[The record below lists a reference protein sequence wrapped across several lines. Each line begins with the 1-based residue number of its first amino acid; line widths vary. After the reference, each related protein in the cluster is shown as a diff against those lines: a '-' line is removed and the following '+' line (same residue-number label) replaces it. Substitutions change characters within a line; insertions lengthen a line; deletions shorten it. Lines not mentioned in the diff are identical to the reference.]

1 MWDSEKTRIDYT
13 GWLGDATWPGVKE
26 EISPV
31 DNWNAFWGTKDE
43 GSMYGDLEAVLNN
56 NTSFGNDDYMAD
68 LDADNIIHRIDENTS
83 LMEAINDYY
92 KESNGGENRA
102 AEFLENNEYAEVE
115 GVILERA
122 GVSSLEALKDK
133 WEESYNF
140 LVKLK
145 NEGTGVD

>member
-1 MWDSEKTRIDYT
+1 
-13 GWLGDATWPGVKE
+13 
-26 EISPV
+26 
-31 DNWNAFWGTKDE
+31 
-43 GSMYGDLEAVLNN
+43 MYGDLEAVLNN

-122 GVSSLEALKDK
+122 GVSSLEALKNK
-133 WEESYNF
+133 WEESYNS

-145 NEGTGVD
+145 NEGTSVD